1 MASKERMVIRSK
13 APLRIS
19 FCGGGTDLEHYY
31 NENGGLVLSATINK
45 FAYGS
50 FIGRDDDNQ
59 RIKSYDYDLLL
70 KLKDAGDK
78 KSMEYNGKLDLIKSV
93 LKNFQ
98 TGSKKIGGFDMY
110 LHSDVPPGSGLGSSS
125 TMTVAMVGIMKE
137 YFSLPYSS
145 YEMAELAYRIERV
158 DLKIKGGKQ
167 DQYAAS
173 FGGFNLIEFSRDK
186 VIVNP
191 LRIARNIVNELEYNL
206 ILCYTGKTRLSAGI
220 IDRQINFYRDR
231 RAGTVEALNE
241 LKSLTVEMKNLLL
254 RGELNEFAGMLH
266 VSGEC
271 KKKMNPLVTTAFID
285 ELYKEARKKGVIGGK
300 VLGAGGGGYLLLY
313 CPIQKRTGVIERL
326 EKMGGSVVS
335 FSFDFHGPQTWRC
348 QGL

>member
-1 MASKERMVIRSK
+1 MVLRSK

-31 NENGGLVLSATINK
+31 VENGGLVLSATINK

-50 FIGRDDDNQ
+50 FFKRDDSLQ

-70 KLKDAGDK
+70 KLKDRRSLD
-78 KSMEYNGKLDLIKSV
+78 YNGKMDLIKSV

-98 TGSKKIGGFDMY
+98 TKGKKIGGFDMY

-125 TMTVAMVGIMKE
+125 TMTVALVGIMKE

-145 YEMAELAYRIERV
+145 YEIAELAYRIERE
-158 DLKIKGGKQ
+158 DLRIKGGKQ

-173 FGGFNLIEFSRDK
+173 FGGFNLIEFFKDK

-191 LRIARNIVNELEYNL
+191 LRIDRQIINELEYNL
-206 ILCYTGKTRLSAGI
+206 VLCYTGKTRLSARI
-220 IDRQINFYRDR
+220 IDKQIDFYKDKRIN
-231 RAGTVEALNE
+231 TIEALND
-241 LKSLTVEMKNLLL
+241 LKDLTVEMKNLLL
-254 RGELNEFAGMLH
+254 RGKLNEFAEMLH
-266 VSGEC
+266 VVGEN
-271 KKKMNPLVTTAFID
+271 KKKMNPLVTTVFMD
-285 ELYKEARKKGVIGGK
+285 ELYEEARKKGVIGGK

-313 CPIQKRTGVIERL
+313 CPIQKRTEMIERL
-326 EKMGGSVVS
+326 EKMGSNIVS

-348 QGL
+348 

>member
-1 MASKERMVIRSK
+1 MVIRSK

-31 NENGGLVLSATINK
+31 IENGGLVLSATINK

-50 FIGRDDDNQ
+50 FFNRDDNIQ
-59 RIKSYDYDLLL
+59 KIKSYDYDLLL
-70 KLKDAGDK
+70 KLKDK
-78 KSMEYNGKLDLIKSV
+78 QSLKYNGKMDLVKSV

-98 TGSKKIGGFDMY
+98 ADGKEIGGFDIY

-125 TMTVAMVGIMKE
+125 TMTVALVGIMRE
-137 YFSLPYSS
+137 YFSLPYSN
-145 YEMAELAYRIERV
+145 YEIAELAYKIERK

-191 LRIARNIVNELEYNL
+191 LRIARDIVNELEYNL
-206 ILCYTGKTRLSAGI
+206 ILCYTGKTRLSARI
-220 IDRQINFYRDR
+220 IDKQINFYKDK
-231 RAGTVEALNE
+231 RANTIEALDD
-241 LKSLTVEMKNLLL
+241 LKDLTIEMKNLLL
-254 RGELNEFAGMLH
+254 RGELNEFAEMLH
-266 VSGEC
+266 VAGEC
-271 KKKMNPLVTTAFID
+271 KKKMNPLVTTSFID
-285 ELYKEARKKGVIGGK
+285 ELYEEAKKRGVIGGK

-326 EKMGGSVVS
+326 EKMGGSVVN
-335 FSFDFHGPQTWRC
+335 FSFDYHGPQTWRC
-348 QGL
+348 